1 MPIRNS
7 VDAAIGKQTDKNTST
22 QDEENMDTTIHV
34 GAISADDVSD
44 VESVT
49 VQKEGPTNS
58 LIQLK
63 APIGIKS
70 MCSIIVCFVNKKKT
84 SCENLC
90 LLFKFL
96 LLSIYICI
104 EIISCCIS
112 IKRIATLNFSI
123 IFFCP
128 TGFSQWPIGVQ
139 KCPIG
144 VVSVGTNVP

>member
-1 MPIRNS
+1 MLPIRNS

-22 QDEENMDTTIHV
+22 QDEENMDTTTHV

-70 MCSIIVCFVNKKKT
+70 MCSIIVCFVNKKRQVVK
-84 SCENLC
+84 
-90 LLFKFL
+90 
-96 LLSIYICI
+96 ICAY
-104 EIISCCIS
+104 C
-112 IKRIATLNFSI
+112 LNFYCYQFISAL
-123 IFFCP
+123 
-128 TGFSQWPIGVQ
+128 
-139 KCPIG
+139 KL
-144 VVSVGTNVP
+144 

>member
-22 QDEENMDTTIHV
+22 QDEENMDTTPPV
-34 GAISADDVSD
+34 GAISADDDSD

-70 MCSIIVCFVNKKKT
+70 MCSIIVYYCILAFVT
-84 SCENLC
+84 
-90 LLFKFL
+90 KFPH
-96 LLSIYICI
+96 
-104 EIISCCIS
+104 
-112 IKRIATLNFSI
+112 F
-123 IFFCP
+123 
-128 TGFSQWPIGVQ
+128 
-139 KCPIG
+139 
-144 VVSVGTNVP
+144 